1 MIYYPELGADERGRN
16 GLTGHAV
23 VWHRTE
29 LPMNLTGVSGTKAG
43 QGGWTVVYKT
53 AALRDDDNEYATEL
67 RAIRKALRISCTQT
81 PWTREG
87 NITFS
92 EDRRV
97 LYLAL

>member
-67 RAIRKALRISCTQT
+67 RAIRKALRISCTVLKRRR
-81 PWTREG
+81 REKV
-87 NITFS
+87 T
-92 EDRRV
+92 
-97 LYLAL
+97 